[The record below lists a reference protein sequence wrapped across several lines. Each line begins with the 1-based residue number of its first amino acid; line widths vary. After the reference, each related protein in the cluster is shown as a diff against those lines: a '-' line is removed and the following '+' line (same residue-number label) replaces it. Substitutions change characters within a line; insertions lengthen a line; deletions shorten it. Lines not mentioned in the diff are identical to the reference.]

1 MWRGRVEESLRS
13 KARSGEKSI
22 LILVDPDP
30 SKYRE
35 EIVEILARYSSEG
48 LVDGI
53 LVGGSLGV
61 SEAEVSSTIDLLRR
75 TGLPIILF
83 PGNVNGISP
92 KADAILFMS
101 LLNSAD
107 PYYIIGA
114 QVLGAPIV
122 KRYGLEVIP
131 TAYIVIG
138 DGTAVSHIGWARPLS
153 SELHEIIAAYAIASE
168 FLGMRFIYLE
178 GGSGAQRPVS
188 PEAVRA
194 VRRSTN
200 QYIIVG
206 GGIRSP
212 EAALE
217 IVKAGANAIVLGTI
231 VERDPERAFEII
243 KAVKSHRGCDMIFSP
258 P

>member
-1 MWRGRVEESLRS
+1 MWRGRVEEGLRS
-13 KARSGEKSI
+13 KARAGEKAV

-30 SKYRE
+30 SKYRD
-35 EIVEILARYSSEG
+35 EIVEILRSYSSEG
-48 LVDGI
+48 LVDGV

-61 SEAEVSSTIDLLRR
+61 SEIEISRTVDLLRR
-75 TGLPIILF
+75 TGLPIIIF

-92 KADAILFMS
+92 NADAILFMS

-114 QVLGAPIV
+114 QVLAAPIV
-122 KRYGLEVIP
+122 KRYGLEVLP

-138 DGTAVSHIGWARPLS
+138 DGTAVSHIGWARPIS
-153 SELHEIIAAYAIASE
+153 SDLHDIVAAYAIASE

-178 GGSGAQRPVS
+178 GGSGALKPVS
-188 PEAVRA
+188 PEIVRA
-194 VRRSTN
+194 VRRNTN

-212 EAALE
+212 ETALD
-217 IVKAGANAIVLGTI
+217 IVRAGADAIVLGTI
-231 VERDPERAFEII
+231 VERDPAKAIEIMR
-243 KAVKSHRGCDMIFSP
+243 AVKSHRG
-258 P
+258 

>member
-1 MWRGRVEESLRS
+1 MEQSLRS
-13 KARSGEKSI
+13 KAKAGEKAV

-35 EIVEILARYSSEG
+35 EIVEILGLYSSEG
-48 LVDGI
+48 LVDAI

-61 SEAEVSSTIDLLRR
+61 SEAEISRAIDLLRR

-92 KADAILFMS
+92 NADAILFMS

-114 QVLGAPIV
+114 QILGAPIV
-122 KRYGLEVIP
+122 KRYSLEVLP

-138 DGTAVSHIGWARPLS
+138 DGAAVSHIGWARPIS
-153 SELHEIIAAYAIASE
+153 SELHEVIAAYAIASE

-188 PEAVRA
+188 PESVRA

-212 EAALE
+212 ETALE
-217 IVKAGANAIVLGTI
+217 IVRAGADAIVLGTI
-231 VERDPERAFEII
+231 VEKNPARALEII
-243 KAVKSHRGCDMIFSP
+243 KAVKRYRG
-258 P
+258 

>member
-1 MWRGRVEESLRS
+1 MEESLRS
-13 KARSGEKSI
+13 KARAGEKSV
-22 LILVDPDP
+22 LALVDPDP
-30 SKYRE
+30 SKYRD
-35 EIVEILARYSSEG
+35 EIAEILKTYSENG
-48 LVDGI
+48 LLDGI

-61 SEAEVSSTIDLLRR
+61 SEVEIARAIELLRK

-92 KADAILFMS
+92 NADAILFMS

-122 KRYGLEVIP
+122 KRYGLEVLP

-138 DGTAVSHIGWARPLS
+138 DGTAVSHVGWVRPIPS
-153 SELHEIIAAYAIASE
+153 DLHDIVAAYALASE

-178 GGSGAQRPVS
+178 GGSGAAKPVS
-188 PEAVRA
+188 PEAVKA

-212 EAALE
+212 ETALE
-217 IVKAGANAIVLGTI
+217 MVRAGADAIVLGTI
-231 VERDPERAFEII
+231 IEKDPARALEII
-243 KAVKSHRGCDMIFSP
+243 KAVKSYRG
-258 P
+258 